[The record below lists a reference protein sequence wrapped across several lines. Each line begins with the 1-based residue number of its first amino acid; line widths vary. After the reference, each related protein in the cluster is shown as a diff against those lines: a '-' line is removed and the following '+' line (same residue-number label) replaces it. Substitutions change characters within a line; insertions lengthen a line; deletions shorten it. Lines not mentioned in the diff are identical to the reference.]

1 MWHTHLILIG
11 EFSKTMIDNVSITS
25 QIGGYLLDFKDAGI
39 LIKVTR
45 LDVHKDGRVTGS
57 LTATNSKD
65 AILMPP
71 STFNFA
77 SDRTR
82 AMTAKQLGEKY
93 PALKVDWVEMFD
105 YLGYKIQEL
114 ARQGEPVVEIWA
126 DDEAEAP
133 EFLLEPFIYKNQS
146 NIIYGEKG
154 TLKSSLTQA
163 FAMCMA
169 LPWPNNPLGLTVPD
183 KPVVSLYL
191 DWETDSKIFKWSLSR
206 LKRGMGIETVPIQYR
221 RCYLPLVDELEE
233 IEQYIDKVGATV
245 LFIDSLAAAAK
256 GERGELNAQSAL
268 SFNMALRKLNRTSLI
283 IAQTSKDPDGKKTI
297 LGSTLFTYYSRNIF
311 ELCRSEDTDNGK
323 VHSAIFHREC
333 NLGRKHQP
341 MGFCM
346 DFNADNKS
354 LSITRENVTVSEF
367 IGKVTSQNAVFDALK
382 SGLKSVKDIAD
393 DTGLKE
399 NNIRTSLG
407 RLSSKVVKV
416 GNQWGLKS
424 HHVDNMPF

>member
-1 MWHTHLILIG
+1 
-11 EFSKTMIDNVSITS
+11 MIDNVVITS

-39 LIKVTR
+39 QIKVTR

-57 LTATNSKD
+57 LIATNSKD

-93 PALKVDWVEMFD
+93 PALKVNWVEMFD

-114 ARQGEPVVEIWA
+114 ARQGETVVEVWA
-126 DDEAEAP
+126 EDDVEAP

-146 NIIYGEKG
+146 NIIFGEKG
-154 TLKSSLTQA
+154 TLKSSLSQA
-163 FAMCMA
+163 MTMCMA
-169 LPWPNNPLGLTVPD
+169 LPWPDNPLGLTVPD

-191 DWETDSKIFKWSLSR
+191 DWETDKKIFQWSLSR
-206 LKRGMGIETVPIQYR
+206 LKRGMGMPTVPVQYR

-233 IEQYIDKVGATV
+233 IEQYIDKVKADV
-245 LFIDSLAAAAK
+245 LIIDSLAAAASGAK
-256 GERGELNAQSAL
+256 GELDSPSAL

-283 IAQTSKDPDGKKTI
+283 IAQTSKNPEGKKTI

-311 ELCRSEDTDNGK
+311 ELCRSEDVDSGK

-333 NLGRKHQP
+333 NLGGRHKP
-341 MGFCM
+341 IGFCM
-346 DFNADNKS
+346 DFNDANRS
-354 LSITRENVTVSEF
+354 LNITRESVTVAEF
-367 IGKVTSQNAVFDALK
+367 IGKVTSQNAVVDALK

-399 NNIRTSLG
+399 NNVRTSLG

-424 HHVDNMPF
+424 HHVDEMPF